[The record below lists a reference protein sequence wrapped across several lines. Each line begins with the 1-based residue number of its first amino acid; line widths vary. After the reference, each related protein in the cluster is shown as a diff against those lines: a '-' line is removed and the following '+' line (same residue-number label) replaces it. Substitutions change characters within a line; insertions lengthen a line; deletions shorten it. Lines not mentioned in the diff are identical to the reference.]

1 MSQPIQ
7 QQQPKYKFYPS
18 LLDQFEKYL
27 HVDREFEHFFNQ
39 DQETGDYKKTYEEIE
54 TEMKQSLLNSINR
67 VPFDSEAADKGTAFN
82 DIVDYFIHRKPVRT
96 QIIED
101 INADVVTATYNNRT
115 FYFSYRFCCKAAEYF
130 HGSVSQ
136 LFVKAVLPTK
146 YGTVELYGYIDEL
159 NRNRVYDIKTT
170 SRYEFGKYS
179 EGWQRHVYP
188 YCLISSGLVKDI
200 DSFEYTAYHMKGG
213 TSRTPLITG
222 VQYPELYKYDH
233 QQSQGLLARHCER
246 FIEFLEVNRDL
257 ITDKKI
263 FAEI

>member
-1 MSQPIQ
+1 MNQPMP

-18 LLDQFEKYL
+18 LLDPFEKYL

-130 HGSVSQ
+130 SWV
-136 LFVKAVLPTK
+136 
-146 YGTVELYGYIDEL
+146 
-159 NRNRVYDIKTT
+159 
-170 SRYEFGKYS
+170 
-179 EGWQRHVYP
+179 
-188 YCLISSGLVKDI
+188 C
-200 DSFEYTAYHMKGG
+200 
-213 TSRTPLITG
+213 
-222 VQYPELYKYDH
+222 
-233 QQSQGLLARHCER
+233 
-246 FIEFLEVNRDL
+246 
-257 ITDKKI
+257 
-263 FAEI
+263 